1 MERVKTK
8 TNMLKARRVQYGYSQ
23 TDVAEELDMTMT
35 TYGKKERGDLDFS
48 QSEIYTLKNLL
59 HLTNDEVF
67 DFFLSDLLPM
77 C

>member
-1 MERVKTK
+1 MQKVKTK

-59 HLTNDEVF
+59 HLTNEEIF
-67 DFFLSDLLPM
+67 EFFLSELLPM

>member
-1 MERVKTK
+1 
-8 TNMLKARRVQYGYSQ
+8 MLKARRVQYDYSQ

-59 HLTNDEVF
+59 HLTEEEVF
-67 DFFLSDLLPM
+67 EFFFSELLPM

>member
-1 MERVKTK
+1 MQKVKTK
-8 TNMLKARRVQYGYSQ
+8 TNMLKARRVQYDYSQ

-59 HLTNDEVF
+59 HLTEEEVF
-67 DFFLSDLLPM
+67 EFFFSELLPK

>member
-1 MERVKTK
+1 MQKVKTK
-8 TNMLKARRVQYGYSQ
+8 TNMLKARRVQYDYSQ

-67 DFFLSDLLPM
+67 EFFFSDLLPM

>member
-1 MERVKTK
+1 MQKVKTK
-8 TNMLKARRVQYGYSQ
+8 TNMLKARRVQYNLSQ
-23 TDVAEELDMTMT
+23 SNVAEELDMTMT

-48 QSEIYTLKNLL
+48 QSEIYTLKILL

-67 DFFLSDLLPM
+67 EFFLSELLPM

>member
-1 MERVKTK
+1 MQKVKTK
-8 TNMLKARRVQYGYSQ
+8 TNMLKARRVQYDYSQ
-23 TDVAEELDMTMT
+23 TDVAENLNMTMT

-59 HLTNDEVF
+59 HMNNEE
-67 DFFLSDLLPM
+67 FFEIFFTEILPK

>member
-1 MERVKTK
+1 MKKVKTK

-23 TDVAEELDMTMT
+23 TDVSEVLDMTMT

-48 QSEIYTLKNLL
+48 QSEIYTLKDLL
-59 HLTNDEVF
+59 HLTNEEVF
-67 DFFLSDLLPM
+67 EFFFSELLPM

>member
-1 MERVKTK
+1 MQKVKTK
-8 TNMLKARRVQYGYSQ
+8 TNMLKARRVQYDYSQ

-59 HLTNDEVF
+59 HLTEEEVF
-67 DFFLSDLLPM
+67 EFFFSELLPM

>member
-1 MERVKTK
+1 MLKVKTK
-8 TNMLKARRVQYGYSQ
+8 TNMLKARRVQFGYSQ
-23 TDVAEELDMTMT
+23 TNVAEELDMTMT

-59 HLTNDEVF
+59 HLTNEEVF
-67 DFFLSDLLPM
+67 EFFLSELLPM

>member
-1 MERVKTK
+1 MQKVKTK
-8 TNMLKARRVQYGYSQ
+8 TNMLKARRVQYNLSQ
-23 TDVAEELDMTMT
+23 TNVAEELDMTMT

-48 QSEIYTLKNLL
+48 QSEIYTLKILL

-67 DFFLSDLLPM
+67 DFFFSELLPM

>member
-1 MERVKTK
+1 MQKVKTK
-8 TNMLKARRVQYGYSQ
+8 TNMLKARRVQYNLSQ
-23 TDVAEELDMTMT
+23 TNVAEELDMTMT

-48 QSEIYTLKNLL
+48 QSEIYTLKTLL

-67 DFFLSDLLPM
+67 EFFFSELLPM

>member
-1 MERVKTK
+1 MQKVKTK
-8 TNMLKARRVQYGYSQ
+8 TNMLKARRVQYDYSQ
-23 TDVAEELDMTMT
+23 TDVAEELNMTMT

-59 HLTNDEVF
+59 HLTNEEVF
-67 DFFLSDLLPM
+67 DFFFSELLPL